1 MIFYSSLCIPST
13 EAVQFG
19 HDQVVQCLLRHGAG
33 WCEDG
38 VGDLL
43 CSAIGMVCSYMNSYL
58 ASGLFRSRH
67 RRRLKEAA
75 VSRLPLPNRIP

>member
-1 MIFYSSLCIPST
+1 MAFSVGMLSLSFLCVRFA

-19 HDQVVQCLLRHGAG
+19 HNQVVQCLLRHGAG

-43 CSAIGMVCSYMNSYL
+43 CGAVGMEGS
-58 ASGLFRSRH
+58 
-67 RRRLKEAA
+67 
-75 VSRLPLPNRIP
+75 